1 MSQWVLGIESSCDE
15 TSAAVLRS
23 EGGRPSLASMVILSQ
38 DVHRIFGGVVPELA
52 SRAHVQA
59 IGSVVDRALTDAG
72 IGLPQLDGIA
82 VTAGPGLIG
91 ALLVGVMY
99 TKTLAFSLDR
109 PIIGVNHLEGH
120 LFAPTLEDPELVPPF
135 IGLLV
140 SGGHTM
146 LLDVPAWGEY
156 RLLGQTLD
164 DAAGEAFDKVAN
176 LLGLGYP
183 GGAAIERLA
192 LEGRPGRYRFPS
204 PMLADLER
212 GGANR
217 YAFSFSGLKTAVLR
231 AVRAAEAGPNT
242 NGGLAGARADLARG
256 FQDAALEV
264 LIAKTSHA
272 VEAIGYDRA
281 MIGGGV
287 ACNRALATGL
297 RQRLAGQ
304 ALVSV
309 ASPRLNTDNA
319 AMIAAAG
326 AWRLARGERS
336 GWDLEP
342 RDDMPLP
349 GLALHTLGSIS

>member
-1 MSQWVLGIESSCDE
+1 VSQLVLGIETSCDE
-15 TSAAVLRS
+15 TSASVIRW
-23 EGGRPSLASMVILSQ
+23 EDGRPTLASLVILSQ

-59 IGSVVDRALTDAG
+59 IGSVVEQALREAG
-72 IGLPQLDGIA
+72 CTLDDLDGVA
-82 VTAGPGLIG
+82 VTAGPGLVG

-99 TKTLAFSLDR
+99 GKTLAFSLNC
-109 PIIGVNHLEGH
+109 PLIGVNHLEGH
-120 LFAPTLEDPELVPPF
+120 LFAPTLEDRELRPPF

-146 LLDVPAWGEY
+146 LLDVPAWGDY

-192 LEGRPGRYRFPS
+192 REGEAGRLRFPS
-204 PMLADLER
+204 PMLQDLER
-212 GGANR
+212 QGANR

-231 AVRAAEAGPNT
+231 VVRASDGDAGNASTQRPEP
-242 NGGLAGARADLARG
+242 ADVARG
-256 FQDAALEV
+256 FQDAAIQV
-264 LIAKTSHA
+264 LMAKTAHA
-272 VEAIGYDRA
+272 VEASGYGLA
-281 MIGGGV
+281 MVGGGV
-287 ACNRALATGL
+287 ACNRALIDAL
-297 RQRLAGQ
+297 RERLAGR
-304 ALVSV
+304 ARVSV

-336 GWDLEP
+336 GLELEP
-342 RDDMPLP
+342 RDDLPLP
-349 GLALHTLGSIS
+349 GLVSSITGSTS